1 MYKDAALLVS
11 LDIGSYKT
19 AVVVARQSL
28 EELEILG
35 VGSAPSQGLRKGL
48 IINVETTV
56 QAIRNAVE
64 EAQARASCDIYE
76 VSGSIVGGYVDG
88 ITSQGLVVIEDQE
101 VQAKDLRRVIE
112 VGRARALPV
121 DCEILHV
128 MPQEFLVDGQDRGR
142 DPIGSSGVRLEAAVH
157 LVAVASS
164 AIQTISRCCERA
176 GLSLHRLYFTALA
189 AAEAVLTPE
198 EKEMGVAVLDIGGG
212 TTSVIV
218 FAHGVPQHTAVLRLG
233 GHNITNDLAV
243 GLRTPLAEA
252 EKLKQQYGCALM
264 DLILPGETI
273 GMPRI
278 GGREP
283 ALLLRRRLG
292 EIIEPRAEEILS
304 LAKEQ
309 IEQASLLNK
318 LGSGLVLTGGG
329 AILAGMPELAERV
342 FRMPTRRGRPHYL
355 DGLVDELN
363 SPMYATSI
371 GTILSSIQEG
381 QQNGIRPTRHGR
393 GWQRVR
399 EEVAGWIRDFF

>member
-1 MYKDAALLVS
+1 MYKDDALLVS

-19 AVVVARQSL
+19 AVIVAQQSL
-28 EELEILG
+28 EGLEILG

-48 IINVETTV
+48 ILNVETTV
-56 QAIRNAVE
+56 QAIRKAVE
-64 EAQARASCDIYE
+64 EAQTGAGCDIYE
-76 VSGSIVGGYVDG
+76 VSSGIVGGYVDG

-101 VQAKDLRRVIE
+101 VQAGDLHRVIE
-112 VGRARALPV
+112 VARTRALPA

-128 MPQEFLVDGQDRGR
+128 MPQEFLVDGQDRGK

-164 AIQTISRCCERA
+164 AVQTITRCCERA

-198 EKEMGVAVLDIGGG
+198 EKEMGVALLDIGGG
-212 TTSVIV
+212 TTSVTV
-218 FAHGVPQHTAVLRLG
+218 FARGVPQHTAVLRLG

-252 EKLKQQYGCALM
+252 EKLKHQHGCALM

-273 GMPRI
+273 EMARL

-283 ALLLRRRLG
+283 VQLLRRRLG

-309 IEQASLLNK
+309 IEMTDLLDK

-329 AILAGMPELAERV
+329 AILVGMHELAERV
-342 FRMPTRRGRPHYL
+342 FRLPARRGRPQYL

-363 SPMYATSI
+363 SPMYAT
-371 GTILSSIQEG
+371 GVGVLLSSVQEG
-381 QQNGIRPTRHGR
+381 HRNGIGPTRHGR

-399 EEVAGWIRDFF
+399 ERVVEWIRDFF